1 MERVR
6 LSCADTAKLIRADLK
21 ANYPRTRFSV
31 RSSTYSGGAS
41 IRVSWIDGATIE
53 EIDRLVKRYEGASF
67 DGMIDLKSY
76 NDPTLM
82 AFAGQDTPVL
92 VSFGADFIFTD
103 RDLSPAYIEQLSA
116 EAQRV
121 LDRNQATAGQ
131 IFDYKEFQ
139 TRESL
144 ATEYGVVAYPVSG
157 YSLVRFL
164 SRHIAP
170 NERVSA

>member
-103 RDLSPAYIEQLSA
+103 RELSPAYIEQLSA
-116 EAQRV
+116 EAQKV

-170 NERVSA
+170 RVKVGA